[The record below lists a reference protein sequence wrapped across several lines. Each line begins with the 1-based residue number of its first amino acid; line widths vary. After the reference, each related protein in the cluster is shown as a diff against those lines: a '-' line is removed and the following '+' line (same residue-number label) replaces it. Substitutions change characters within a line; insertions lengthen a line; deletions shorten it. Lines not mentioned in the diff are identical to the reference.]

1 MDKQHVVSHQG
12 NVLIATMRYHHT
24 PTGMAKLQKKRNRK
38 KTGKDVE
45 KIHTLWVEM
54 QSGKAILKNCLA
66 MSYKIKHIP
75 T

>member
-38 KTGKDVE
+38 K
-45 KIHTLWVEM
+45 
-54 QSGKAILKNCLA
+54 LA
-66 MSYKIKHIP
+66 RM
-75 T
+75 